1 MESTGASRFKRI
13 ISAGLRARKW
23 SVAVA
28 LLSLLGVTAMELLSP
43 WPLKVVIDYIL
54 LDKPLPAGAGWLQG
68 LLANGPLV
76 AIALVSCAIAAI
88 ALLSGAF
95 AYLQSYLSAKIGYE
109 LVNTLRCEL
118 FSHLQQLPLSFH
130 NRARSGELLNK
141 VAADTN
147 LIRDVFAD
155 WAINSCAQFLMLA
168 GVLTVMLM
176 LNWRLAAVVLA
187 TLPLLFG
194 TLLYL
199 NRQIRLSARS
209 QRQQEGRVVSRINEI
224 LSSIALVQAFGRED
238 YEQERF
244 ALESA
249 QSLEAGLKNAR
260 IAAAVSKAI
269 GLATALGTAGT
280 VFVGAWLA
288 LQGSLTPG
296 DLLIFVAY
304 VRGMYKPIKDLGK
317 LWAKFSRARASAE
330 RVSEILAIEPDI
342 RDLPGAIEATG
353 LEGEIVFDSVTFGY
367 EAGRPVL
374 DDVSLRVRPGERVAL
389 VGASGAGKS
398 TLVSLLLRLYEPQR
412 GTIRIDGR
420 NLAAYTRE
428 SLRREIGIVLQ
439 DTVLFGASI
448 RENIAYGRPGATP
461 QEIEQAAREAQADE
475 FIVQLTDGYEALVGE
490 RGCTLSGG
498 QRQRLCLAR
507 ALIKRPSILI
517 LDEPTSAVDPES
529 AARVDRTLAGIHRGK
544 TMLAIGHQFSS
555 FSNFDRVLML
565 KDGKL
570 LELDRQDKG
579 VLARIWPPR
588 RVGVQGVPAGS
599 EAVPPSTAIN
609 P

>member
-1 MESTGASRFKRI
+1 MQSTGASHFKNI
-13 ISAGLRARKW
+13 ISSGLRARKW
-23 SVAVA
+23 SVVFA
-28 LLSLLGVTAMELLSP
+28 LLALLGVTAMELASP
-43 WPLKVVIDYIL
+43 WPLKVVIDYVL
-54 LDKPLPAGAGWLQG
+54 LDKPLPPGGAWLQG
-68 LLANGPLV
+68 SLASGPLV
-76 AIALVSCAIAAI
+76 AIALVSCAIAVI

-95 AYLQSYLSAKIGYE
+95 AYLQSYLSAKIGYG
-109 LVNTLRCEL
+109 LVNALRREL

-130 NRARSGELLNK
+130 SHTRSGELLTK
-141 VAADTN
+141 VASDTN
-147 LIRDVFAD
+147 QIRDVFAD
-155 WAINSCAQFLMLA
+155 WAINFAAQFLMLV
-168 GVLTVMLM
+168 GVITVMLM

-194 TLLYL
+194 VLFYL

-209 QRQQEGRVVSRINEI
+209 QRHQEGKVVSRINEI

-288 LQGSLTPG
+288 LEGSLTPG

-317 LWAKFSRARASAE
+317 IWAKFSRARASAE

-353 LEGEIVFDSVTFGY
+353 LEGEIAFDSVTFGY
-367 EAGRPVL
+367 GAGKPVL
-374 DDVSLRVRPGERVAL
+374 DNVSMRIRPGERVAL
-389 VGASGAGKS
+389 IGASGAGKS

-420 NLAAYTRE
+420 NVAAYTRD

-448 RENIAYGRPGATP
+448 RENIAYGRPDATP
-461 QEIEQAAREAQADE
+461 EEVEQAARAAQADE
-475 FIVQLTDGYEALVGE
+475 FIVQLADGYEALVGE

-517 LDEPTSAVDPES
+517 LDEPTSAIDPES
-529 AARVDRTLAGIHRGK
+529 AARIDRALAGVHRGK
-544 TMLAIGHQFSS
+544 TLLAIGHQFSS
-555 FSNFDRVLML
+555 FADFDRVLML

-570 LELDRQDKG
+570 LELDSRDKG
-579 VLARIWPPR
+579 MLARVRPVR
-588 RVGVQGVPAGS
+588 GVG
-599 EAVPPSTAIN
+599 AIN
-609 P
+609 GTVH

>member
-1 MESTGASRFKRI
+1 MQTSGASRFRHI
-13 ISAGLRARKW
+13 ISSGLLARRW
-23 SVAVA
+23 SVGLA
-28 LLSLLGVTAMELLSP
+28 LLALLGVTAMELASP
-43 WPLKVVIDYIL
+43 WPLKVLIDYVL
-54 LDKPLPAGAGWLQG
+54 LAKPLPPGAVWMEG
-68 LLANGPLV
+68 LLASSPLAAV
-76 AIALVSCAIAAI
+76 AMISCSIAAI

-95 AYLQSYLSAKIGYE
+95 AYLQSYLSARIGYG
-109 LVNTLRCEL
+109 LVDTLRREL

-130 NRARSGELLNK
+130 SRMRSGELLTK
-141 VAADTN
+141 VASDTN
-147 LIRDVFAD
+147 QIRDVFAD
-155 WAINSCAQFLMLA
+155 WAINFAAQFLMLV
-168 GVLTVMLM
+168 GVITVMLM
-176 LNWRLAAVVLA
+176 MNWRLAAVVLA

-194 TLLYL
+194 ILFYL

-209 QRQQEGRVVSRINEI
+209 QRHQEGKVVSRINEI

-244 ALESA
+244 AVESA

-288 LQGSLTPG
+288 IEGSLTPG

-317 LWAKFSRARASAE
+317 IWAKFSRARASAE

-342 RDLPGAIEATG
+342 RDLPGAIEVTG
-353 LEGEIVFDSVTFGY
+353 LEGEIVFDSVCFSYG
-367 EAGRPVL
+367 AGKPVL
-374 DDVSLRVRPGERVAL
+374 DNVSLRIRPGERVAL
-389 VGASGAGKS
+389 IGASGAGKS
-398 TLVSLLLRLYEPQR
+398 TLISLLLRLYEPQR

-461 QEIEQAAREAQADE
+461 EEIEQAARAAQADE
-475 FIVQLTDGYEALVGE
+475 FIAQLADGYEALVGE

-517 LDEPTSAVDPES
+517 LDEPTSAIDPES
-529 AARVDRTLAGIHRGK
+529 AARIDRALAGVHRGK
-544 TMLAIGHQFSS
+544 TLLAIGHQFSS
-555 FSNFDRVLML
+555 FADFDRVLML

-570 LELDRQDKG
+570 LELDSRDKG
-579 VLARIWPPR
+579 TLARVRPVR
-588 RVGVQGVPAGS
+588 RVGAADGTVH
-599 EAVPPSTAIN
+599 
-609 P
+609 

>member
-1 MESTGASRFKRI
+1 LS
-13 ISAGLRARKW
+13 
-23 SVAVA
+23 
-28 LLSLLGVTAMELLSP
+28 SLLGVTAMELLSP
-43 WPLKVVIDYIL
+43 WPLKIVIDYIL
-54 LDKPLPAGAGWLQG
+54 LAKPLPAGWPGLQG
-68 LLANGPLV
+68 LLAGGPIA
-76 AIALVSCAIAAI
+76 AITLISCAIAAI

-109 LVNTLRCEL
+109 LVYTLRREL
-118 FSHLQQLPLSFH
+118 FSHLQQLSLSFH
-130 NRARSGELLNK
+130 SRARSGELLNK
-141 VAADTN
+141 VASDTN

-155 WAINSCAQFLMLA
+155 WAINFAAQFLMLV
-168 GVLTVMLM
+168 GVLAIMLM
-176 LNWRLAAVVLA
+176 LNWQLAAVVLA

-194 TLLYL
+194 ALFYL

-209 QRQQEGRVVSRINEI
+209 QRQHEGRVVSRINEV

-280 VFVGAWLA
+280 VFAGAWLA
-288 LQGSLTPG
+288 LEGHLTPG
-296 DLLIFVAY
+296 DLLIFVVY
-304 VRGMYKPIKDLGK
+304 VKGLYKPVKDLGK
-317 LWAKFSRARASAE
+317 IWAKFSRARASAE

-342 RDLPGAIEATG
+342 RDLPGAIEATE
-353 LEGEIVFDSVTFGY
+353 LKGEIVFDRVTFGY
-367 EAGRPVL
+367 DKENPVL
-374 DDVSLRVRPGERVAL
+374 DEVSLHVRPGERVAFI
-389 VGASGAGKS
+389 GASGAGKS
-398 TLVSLLLRLYEPQR
+398 TLVSLLLRLYEPQH

-420 NLAAYTRE
+420 ELAAYTRE

-448 RENIAYGRPGATP
+448 RENIAYGKLDATP
-461 QEIEQAAREAQADE
+461 EEIEQAARAAQADE
-475 FIVQLTDGYEALVGE
+475 FIARLTDGYEALVGE

-529 AARVDRTLAGIHRGK
+529 AVLVDRALAGIHGGK
-544 TMLAIGHQFSS
+544 TLLVIGHQFSS
-555 FSNFDRVLML
+555 FANFDRVLTL
-565 KDGKL
+565 KGGKL
-570 LELDRQDKG
+570 VELDRQDKS
-579 VLARIWPPR
+579 VLARIRQPR
-588 RVGVQGVPAGS
+588 RMSVCGNAIGVEAAFIAGRRQ
-599 EAVPPSTAIN
+599 
-609 P
+609 